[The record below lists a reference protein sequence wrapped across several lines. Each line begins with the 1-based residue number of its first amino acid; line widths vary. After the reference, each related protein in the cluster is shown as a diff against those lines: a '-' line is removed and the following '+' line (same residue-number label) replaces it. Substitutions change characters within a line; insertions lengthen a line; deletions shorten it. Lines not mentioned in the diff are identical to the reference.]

1 MEKLKMEKE
10 KDMVLISI
18 EMEISLLENGKMM
31 KSYWESI
38 FSVQEKS
45 FKESLRVEK
54 LLMEP

>member
-38 FSVQEKS
+38 FSVQEKYL
-45 FKESLRVEK
+45 KESLRVEK
-54 LLMEP
+54 LLTEP